1 MNWLRNAEPS
11 HKEDTWEGNYV
22 ETKVWHCIGENGIAY
37 DGRTEKDNIIFV
49 NGSIYDKDCFLVKN
63 NHYDTINNLHIRFC
77 YPSDCEPISI
87 YDDYKKL
94 LNIEEFKNAT
104 IIGRKRWDNEYSYY
118 IVSKKEKELYQNY
131 KENPYEYIV
140 DEKTVSHED
149 YSRLLS
155 ASLIIEAESIIPV
168 SAAGLEINTCIERD
182 CLYKTEHT
190 MKVVKQELLEKD
202 FILTSPG
209 SEKHKLMSHFYT
221 PILGRW
227 FKKSDWE
234 KMVEK
239 LKKPHDPY
247 VIKGTNKPPYF
258 KIDDY
263 IVEAN
268 TPSWYE
274 FILIYYFDSKVQ
286 DWMLEKMNNA

>member
-1 MNWLRNAEPS
+1 MDWLKRNAEPS
-11 HKEDTWEGNYV
+11 HKEDTWEGNYD

-49 NGSIYDKDCFLVKN
+49 NGSIYDQDCFLVKN

-77 YPSDCEPISI
+77 YSSDCEPISI

-94 LNIEEFKNAT
+94 LNVEEFKNAT

-140 DEKTVSHED
+140 DEKTVFHKD
-149 YSRLLS
+149 YSHLLNT
-155 ASLIIEAESIIPV
+155 SLIVGAGDIIPV

-190 MKVVKQELLEKD
+190 IKVVKQELLEKD
-202 FILTSPG
+202 FILTNPC
-209 SEKHKLMSHFYT
+209 SEKHKLMNHFYT

-286 DWMLEKMNNA
+286 DWMLEKM